1 MTSSIPCSPYTHRPC
16 YMFCR
21 NPILTKDQV
30 TSRMPLLMKSDFN
43 ELFRLSHNEQQE
55 VGTALLHP
63 GDRWHAVVTSASRSS
78 FELCAVI

>member
-1 MTSSIPCSPYTHRPC
+1 MTSSIPCSPYTHRPS
-16 YMFCR
+16 YMFL
-21 NPILTKDQV
+21 PKPY
-30 TSRMPLLMKSDFN
+30 SHEGSALLMKSGFN
-43 ELFRLSHNEQQE
+43 GFFRLSHNEQQE